1 MFSCRILLRPRV
13 RYSSAIWQASH
24 DCRCSKGLQHFSSM
38 VSQVPHLAENREAY
52 TVDGRARVAGLME
65 HNIGLCGELKP
76 VKKLRWKSFSVEIA
90 GRHTLQW
97 SDLTYFTNQG
107 LSYAEAVC
115 RRYIADNVKP
125 LWWRTQVPG
134 AAYPPVVRN
143 KATARMNVAFRQA
156 LHNAGYDTQGKRL
169 PDRQNGP
176 RPGDKMITHLFGTL
190 VIKNHAPAEAQKVP
204 FKDLQIF
211 CESVVKAAEQ
221 SLGKLPGDSDRGTQ
235 AGSRQQD
242 RGRSSGGDRGGSGSR
257 GGRGGQGN
265 NKAGH
270 RSRR

>member
-1 MFSCRILLRPRV
+1 MFSCRSLLRPRV
-13 RYSSAIWQASH
+13 RHSSAIWQVSH
-24 DCRCSKGLQHFSSM
+24 NCRCSRGLQRFSSL
-38 VSQVPHLAENREAY
+38 VSQVPYLAENREAY
-52 TVDGRARVAGLME
+52 TPDGKARVAGLME

-76 VKKLRWKSFSVEIA
+76 VKKLRWNSFSVEMA

-115 RRYIADNVKP
+115 RRYVADNAKP

-134 AAYPPVVRN
+134 SSYPPVVRN
-143 KATARMNVAFRQA
+143 KATARMNVAFRHA

-176 RPGDKMITHLFGTL
+176 RSGDVITHLFGTL
-190 VIKNHAPAEAQKVP
+190 VIKNHEPAEAHKLP
-204 FKDLQIF
+204 FKDLQTF
-211 CESVVKAAEQ
+211 CESVVKTAEQ
-221 SLGKLPGDSDRGTQ
+221 ALGKRPGDAGIGTQ

-242 RGRSSGGDRGGSGSR
+242 QGRPSGGDGEGSGSR
-257 GGRGGQGN
+257 RARGGQGS
-265 NKAGH
+265 KARQ

>member
-13 RYSSAIWQASH
+13 RHSSAIWHASH
-24 DCRCSKGLQHFSSM
+24 DCRCSRGLQRFSSL
-38 VSQVPHLAENREAY
+38 VSQVPYLAENREAY
-52 TVDGRARVAGLME
+52 TPDGKARVAGLME

-76 VKKLRWKSFSVEIA
+76 VKKLRWESFSVEMA

-115 RRYIADNVKP
+115 RRYVADNAKP

-134 AAYPPVVRN
+134 SSYPPVVRN
-143 KATARMNVAFRQA
+143 KATARMNVAFRHA

-176 RPGDKMITHLFGTL
+176 RSGDVITHLFGTL
-190 VIKNHAPAEAQKVP
+190 VIKNHEPAEAHKLP
-204 FKDLQIF
+204 FKDLQTF
-211 CESVVKAAEQ
+211 CESIVKAAEQ
-221 SLGKLPGDSDRGTQ
+221 ALGKRPGDPDTGSQ

-242 RGRSSGGDRGGSGSR
+242 EARSSSGDRGGTVSR
-257 GGRGGQGN
+257 GGRGSQG
-265 NKAGH
+265 NKAGR